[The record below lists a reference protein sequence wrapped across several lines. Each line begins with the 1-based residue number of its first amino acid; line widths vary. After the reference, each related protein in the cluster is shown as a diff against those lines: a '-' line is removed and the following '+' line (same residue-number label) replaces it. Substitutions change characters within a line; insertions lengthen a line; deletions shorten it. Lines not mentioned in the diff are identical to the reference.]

1 MKRLL
6 MVLLIPALLTLPVLP
21 VAAFQSLRSTME
33 KLAELQGVSG
43 YEHEVSAYIAGRL
56 KRNRPAGSNLEVTVD
71 NLQNVIARVG
81 LGSPHRLIITP
92 IDEPGYFVSGI
103 TDEGYLR
110 VQRLPQFGVHPWF
123 DLLHANQPVTIG
135 GRRGAKI
142 SGIFAGLSTHL
153 QGGRQNPEDHVVD
166 HLDEVYIDVGA
177 RSPAAARM
185 AGGDILAPLTL
196 EKEFFRLANGQMTA
210 PFISSR
216 AGAAVLIQLLKN
228 LDANRMQGTLTVAF
242 VTRRYAGNVGL
253 SRILQNHSAEEV
265 FFVQPLRGD
274 TSPLGSGVQ
283 VAAFDDDT
291 TLRDEL
297 LAQTLG
303 GKANSAKNQRVPR
316 ARYYGPVELPARS
329 VALGF
334 PVKFPQ
340 TPAEVVSGQD
350 LRAVGEL
357 LAAHLG
363 FNLPG
368 DKPEPAPAQE
378 EPFTPSEKP
387 LVSDLLHVL
396 VETYGVSGH
405 EEPVAAKIQEL
416 MPEWARKWAT
426 VDAKGNVIVTFG
438 QESSKP
444 ELLFVAHSDEI
455 GWEVEEVLEDGR
467 LKLRPRGGLREEYF
481 LGHSVLIH
489 TANGQVPAIIEV
501 PEEYRTEKFVP
512 VRGGRGY
519 IAYTGATN
527 AAEVSGLGIEVGDSV
542 TVPKKFR
549 TLAGKRVSGRSCD
562 NRCGSAALLA
572 ALWEINPEEINRQVT
587 FVWAVEEELGL
598 FGAKHVA
605 ARLAKSNSTPDFVF
619 AVDTFVSSDSPLESK
634 RFAYGQLGKGF
645 VVRAVDSSNIVP
657 REYVDKVVQLARRN
671 RIPVQYGTMNGGNDG
686 AAFVRYGSVD
696 IPLAWPLRYSH
707 SAGEVLDLGDL
718 EALSRI
724 IIVLAKDF

>member
-6 MVLLIPALLTLPVLP
+6 IALLLSTLLILPVLP
-21 VAAFQSLRSTME
+21 VAAFQSLKLTVE
-33 KLAELQGVSG
+33 TLAEMQGVSG
-43 YEHEVSAYIAGRL
+43 YENQVSAYIAERL
-56 KRNRPAGSNLEVTVD
+56 ERNRPAGSNLEVTVD
-71 NLQNVIARVG
+71 NLQNVIVRVG
-81 LGSPHRLIITP
+81 LGAPNRLIVTP
-92 IDEPGYFVSGI
+92 IDEPGYFVSGV
-103 TDEGYLR
+103 TEEGYLR

-135 GRRGAKI
+135 GRRGANS
-142 SGIFAGLSTHL
+142 SGVFAGLSTHL
-153 QGGRQNPEDHVVD
+153 QGGRVNPEDNVVD

-196 EKEFFRLANGQMTA
+196 EKEYFGLANNQMTA

-216 AGAAVLIQLLKN
+216 AGAAVLINLLET

-253 SRILQNHSAEEV
+253 SRLMQSHSAEEIL
-265 FFVQPLRGD
+265 FVQPWLVD

-283 VAAFDDDT
+283 VGAFGEDT
-291 TLRDEL
+291 SLRDEL
-297 LAQTLG
+297 LALSD
-303 GKANSAKNQRVPR
+303 KARATINQAVPR

-329 VALGF
+329 VSLIF
-334 PVKFPQ
+334 PVKFPI
-340 TPAEVVSGQD
+340 TPAEVVSGKD

-363 FNLPG
+363 FKLPG
-368 DKPEPAPAQE
+368 DKPEPAPEREA
-378 EPFTPSEKP
+378 PFTPSGKP
-387 LVSDLLHVL
+387 LMGDLLHAL

-405 EEPVAAKIQEL
+405 EEAVAAKVQEL

-426 VDAKGNVIVTFG
+426 VDSKGNVIVTFG
-438 QESSKP
+438 PESNKP
-444 ELLFVAHSDEI
+444 ELLFVAHTDEI
-455 GWEVEEVLEDGR
+455 GWD
-467 LKLRPRGGLREEYF
+467 F

-489 TANGQVPAIIEV
+489 TANGQIPAVIEL
-501 PEEYRTEKFVP
+501 PENYLTEKFVP

-519 IAYTGATN
+519 SAYTGATN
-527 AAEVSGLGIEVGDSV
+527 AAEVAELGIEIGDPI

-549 TLAGKRVSGRSCD
+549 TLSGKRVSGRSCD
-562 NRCGSAALLA
+562 DRCGSAALLA

-598 FGAKHVA
+598 NGAKHVA
-605 ARLAKSNSTPDFVF
+605 ARLAERNAIPDYVF

-645 VVRAVDSSNIVP
+645 VVRAIDSSNIVP
-657 REYVDKVVQLARRN
+657 REYVDKVVQLARQN

-696 IPLAWPLRYSH
+696 IPIAWPLRYSH
-707 SAGEVLDLGDL
+707 SAGEVLDMGDL
-718 EALSRI
+718 EALSN
-724 IIVLAKDF
+724 IVVVLVKSF